1 MNDLSDTGA
10 SGLEASSSQG
20 MLGSR
25 NEQMF
30 PKFAPEEIDRMRRF
44 GETRHYAANELL
56 FRTGEIA
63 PAMLIIAGRISVE
76 ARDRLGGAEKIVEM
90 GAGELIA
97 EVAQLSGGPA
107 LVDARAIEPV
117 ESLAIMP
124 ARLRA
129 LLIAEVQLGERIMRA
144 LILRRVFLI
153 ESGAGGPCLIAPDD
167 HPGMVRLQEFLARNA
182 YPHQVL
188 DPRKDPDAQALLE
201 HYPCQSDEL
210 PLVVCPSGAILKNP
224 SEADLARALGMV
236 PPDLERRRYDVAIVG
251 AGPGGLAAAVYAAS
265 EGLSVAVFDARAF
278 GGQAGASSCIENY
291 LGFPTGIS
299 GQALTG
305 RAYVQAQ
312 KFGAEMIIP
321 EAVTKLHCDGHP
333 FAIRFSDGR
342 SVSALSIVIA
352 SGARYRRPGIPHL
365 EQFEGRGIWYWASPV
380 EARLCRNEEVAL
392 VGGGNSAGQAAVFLS
407 RYAKKVWM
415 IVRGPSLSKS
425 MSQYLIDRI
434 AATPNIELVTCS
446 EIVGLSGK
454 EKGQLERVSWR
465 DRRTGVEVEKTIRNV
480 FMFIGAEPATE
491 WLNECSVSLDSK
503 GFVRTGTNN
512 IPPDDLL
519 SADGASRPASLETNV
534 TGVFAV
540 GDVRSDSVKRVG
552 AAIGEG
558 ATVVQQIHAFLE
570 MVRTNQNGQPE
581 QTAAAA

>member
-1 MNDLSDTGA
+1 MDELSNTAATGA
-10 SGLEASSSQG
+10 EASSSQV
-20 MLGSR
+20 MLESR
-25 NEQMF
+25 HEHMF
-30 PKFAPEEIDRMRRF
+30 PKFAREEIDRMRRF
-44 GETRHYAANELL
+44 GEVRHYAANELL

-63 PAMLIIAGRISVE
+63 PGMFVIIAGRVSIE
-76 ARDRLGGAEKIVEM
+76 ARDRLSRAEKIVEM
-90 GAGELIA
+90 GAGEFIA

-107 LVDARAIEPV
+107 LVDARAIDPV
-117 ESLAIMP
+117 ESLLVLP

-129 LLIAEVQLGERIMRA
+129 LLISEIQLGERIMRA

-153 ESGAGGPCLIAPDD
+153 ETGAGGPCLIGPND

-182 YPHQVL
+182 YPHQVV
-188 DPRKDPDAQALLE
+188 DPTKDPDALVLLK
-201 HYPCQSDEL
+201 HYPCKSEEL
-210 PLVVCPSGAILKNP
+210 PLVVCPSGAVLKNP
-224 SEADLARALGMV
+224 GEADLARALGMV
-236 PPDLERRRYDVAIVG
+236 RSDLENRQYDVAIVG

-265 EGLSVAVFDARAF
+265 EGLSVSVFDARAF

-299 GQALTG
+299 GQALAG

-321 EAVTKLHCDGHP
+321 EAVTKLHCDVYP
-333 FAIRFSDGR
+333 FAIVLSDGR
-342 SVSALSIVIA
+342 SVTALSVVIA
-352 SGARYRRPGIPHL
+352 SGARYRKPGISNL
-365 EQFEGRGIWYWASPV
+365 EQFEGRGVWYWASPV

-392 VGGGNSAGQAAVFLS
+392 VGGGNSAGQAAVYLS
-407 RYAKKVWM
+407 HYAKKVWM
-415 IVRGPSLSKS
+415 IVRGPSLSES

-434 AATPNIELVTCS
+434 AATANIELLTCT
-446 EIVGLSGK
+446 EIVGLWGK
-454 EKGQLERVSWR
+454 EQGQLEGIRWR

-491 WLNECSVSLDSK
+491 WLSDCNVSLDSK
-503 GFVRTGTNN
+503 GFVQTGTN

-519 SADGASRPASLETNV
+519 SADGASRPASLESNV

-540 GDVRSDSVKRVG
+540 GDVRSESVKRVG

-558 ATVVQQIHAFLE
+558 ATVVQQIHAFLKIA
-570 MVRTNQNGQPE
+570 RTSRSGQPA
-581 QTAAAA
+581 QVAAA